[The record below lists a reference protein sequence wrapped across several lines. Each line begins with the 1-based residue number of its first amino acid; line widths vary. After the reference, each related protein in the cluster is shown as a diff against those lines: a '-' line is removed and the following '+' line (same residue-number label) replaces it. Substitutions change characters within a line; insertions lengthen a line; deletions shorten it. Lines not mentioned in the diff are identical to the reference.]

1 MAKKAADAS
10 TKTTTKVAK
19 SITINFQKP
28 GELPA
33 KLKIANGTTVQQ
45 LAEEL
50 NLTGYAISV
59 DGSSVGAN
67 SSKVLVKDS
76 TVRVGIRTKNAGK

>member
-1 MAKKAADAS
+1 MAKKDATS
-10 TKTTTKVAK
+10 TKTTAKVAK

-28 GELPA
+28 GELPT
-33 KLKIANGTTVQQ
+33 KLKVAGGTTVAQ

-59 DGSSVGAN
+59 DGQSVGTGSNA
-67 SSKVLVKDS
+67 VLAKDS
-76 TVRVGIRTKNAGK
+76 TVRVGIRTKNAF